1 MSADPIGALELL
13 REYGL
18 AGFMAWLFWWTLR
31 RMTASHDST
40 VRGLKEQLQ
49 SYAESLRLQGDK
61 FAQIVQNHLAHASQA
76 LSRFETA
83 LEHSTGE
90 QRRWQER
97 LLRTLEAIDA
107 RLARKRGE

>member
-1 MSADPIGALELL
+1 MSADPIAALDLV

-61 FAQIVQNHLAHASQA
+61 FAQVVQNHLMHASEA

-83 LEHSTGE
+83 LEHNTGE
-90 QRRWQER
+90 QLRWQER

-107 RLARKRGE
+107 RLARKGGD